1 VHFNR
6 PEICERIA
14 VPMLRF
20 LARRLALAVVT
31 LWILSVIVFALGQML
46 PGDVGRN
53 VLGGFASQES
63 VDAFNHERGLDR
75 PAYQQYL
82 DWAGHAVR
90 GDFGTS
96 YTSNES
102 VNSIL
107 ARAIPNSVKLALFAF
122 LIMLP
127 LAFLGGILSALQ
139 AYKGTDRVISIA
151 GLSFTVVPEFVS
163 ALLAI
168 VVFGIVLGWLPVSAR
183 WPTGA
188 GPVTQAR
195 YLLLPAL
202 VLVGVL
208 FGYVSRMVRAGT
220 IEALDADYTRTAY
233 LKGLSM
239 QEVLWR
245 HVLRNALLPTIAVV
259 ATQTGYLLGGLV
271 IVERAFNYPGLGQEI
286 VNHAV
291 LKDYAVVQAGAMVIG
306 AVYLTATVLADI
318 AYGLLNPR
326 IRFGGSD

>member
-1 VHFNR
+1 
-6 PEICERIA
+6 
-14 VPMLRF
+14 M
-20 LARRLALAVVT
+20 
-31 LWILSVIVFALGQML
+31 
-46 PGDVGRN
+46 
-53 VLGGFASQES
+53 
-63 VDAFNHERGLDR
+63 
-75 PAYQQYL
+75 
-82 DWAGHAVR
+82 
-90 GDFGTS
+90 
-96 YTSNES
+96 
-102 VNSIL
+102 
-107 ARAIPNSVKLALFAF
+107 
-122 LIMLP
+122 
-127 LAFLGGILSALQ
+127 
-139 AYKGTDRVISIA
+139 
-151 GLSFTVVPEFVS
+151 
-163 ALLAI
+163 
-168 VVFGIVLGWLPVSAR
+168 SAR
-183 WPTGA
+183 WPAGA

-233 LKGLSM
+233 LKGLSR

-291 LKDYAVVQAGAMVIG
+291 LKDYSVVQAGAMVIG
-306 AVYLTATVLADI
+306 AVYLTTTVLADI

>member
-1 VHFNR
+1 
-6 PEICERIA
+6 
-14 VPMLRF
+14 MLTF
-20 LARRLALAVVT
+20 LARRLALALIT
-31 LWILSVIVFALGQML
+31 LVLLSVLVFSLGQVL

-63 VDAFNHERGLDR
+63 VDAFNKEHGLTR
-75 PAYQQYL
+75 PATTQYL
-82 DWAGHAVR
+82 DWASHAVR

-96 YTSNES
+96 YASNES

-107 ARAIPNSVKLALFAF
+107 ARALPKSAELAVFAF
-122 LIMLP
+122 LLMIP
-127 LAFLGGILSALQ
+127 LAFVGGLIAALK
-139 AYKGTDRVISIA
+139 AYRLPDRIISIG
-151 GLSFTVVPEFVS
+151 GLSLTVVPEFVS
-163 ALLAI
+163 ALVAI
-168 VVFGIVLGWLPVSAR
+168 VVFGLVLGWLPVSAR
-183 WPTGA
+183 WPPGSN
-188 GPVTQAR
+188 VLVELK

-233 LKGLSM
+233 LKGLGLRD
-239 QEVLWR
+239 VLFK

-286 VNHAV
+286 VAHAV
-291 LKDYAVVQAGAMVIG
+291 LKDFPVVEAGAMVIG
-306 AVYLTATVLADI
+306 AIYLTATVIADI
-318 AYGLLNPR
+318 LYTVLNPR
-326 IRFGGSD
+326 IRFGSSE